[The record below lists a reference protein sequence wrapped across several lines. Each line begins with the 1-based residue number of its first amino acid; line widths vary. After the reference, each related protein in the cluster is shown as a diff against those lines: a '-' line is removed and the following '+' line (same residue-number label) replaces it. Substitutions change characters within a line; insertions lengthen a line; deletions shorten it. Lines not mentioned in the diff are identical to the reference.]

1 MNQHQG
7 IKGVLFD
14 MDGTLVDAF
23 PPIINAM
30 NRTLAEYGMAT
41 MTPEAIKR
49 HTGRGDCGMT
59 SLFGEHKE
67 SATIRFLEL
76 HDADYLK
83 QIRTI
88 DGSEELL
95 SWLQNRGI
103 PTAIVTSKGQH
114 RAEAQIELLGWQD
127 CFQTIVGKINGRAE
141 KPSPEPVLMACET
154 LAVNPTDAIMIGDG
168 TADMKAGSRAG
179 AYTAGIIDSFSK
191 KELEDSGASICFNS
205 LIEIH
210 QWLKKT
216 IA

>member
-1 MNQHQG
+1 MNRQQG

-23 PPIINAM
+23 PPIISAL

-83 QIRTI
+83 QIKTI

-103 PTAIVTSKGQH
+103 PTAIVTSKGQY
-114 RAEAQIELLGWQD
+114 RAEAQIELLGWKD
-127 CFQTIVGKINGRAE
+127 YFQTIVGKVDGRAE
-141 KPSPEPVLMACET
+141 KPSPEPVLMACEI
-154 LAVNPTDAIMIGDG
+154 LAVNPADSVMIGDG
-168 TADMKAGSRAG
+168 IADMKSGSRAG
-179 AYTAGIIDSFSK
+179 VVTAGIIDSFSK

-205 LIEIH
+205 LISTKT
-210 QWLKKT
+210 WLRKM

>member
-1 MNQHQG
+1 MIQKPA

-23 PPIINAM
+23 PPIISAL
-30 NRTLAEYGMAT
+30 NRTLSEYGMAT
-41 MTPEAIKR
+41 MTPEEIKR

-67 SATIRFLEL
+67 KATIRFLEL

-83 QIRTI
+83 QIETI
-88 DGSEELL
+88 EGAEDML
-95 SWLQNRGI
+95 SWLQRKGV
-103 PTAIVTSKGQH
+103 PTAIVTSKGQY

-127 CFQTIVGKINGRAE
+127 YFQTIVGKIDGRAE
-141 KPSPEPVLMACET
+141 KPSPEPLLMACEI
-154 LAVNPTDAIMIGDG
+154 LALNPAESIMIGDG

-179 AYTAGIIDSFSK
+179 LLTAGIIDSFSK
-191 KELEDSGASICFNS
+191 DELEDSGASICFNS
-205 LIEIH
+205 LIDIH
-210 QWLKKT
+210 EWLRKM